1 MALPAQT
8 FANLQQLINYTNTY
22 FIPNGRKEI
31 DGTEGNN
38 ILNSLANF
46 IPIYTNN
53 AVIGADII
61 STGGV
66 VSLARPVNVITQV
79 APTSV
84 TWPNNIQREY
94 YIANT
99 LPVEI
104 PLSGVVY
111 YDLGMA
117 AKTTI
122 PQNTTI
128 HIAQA
133 ENGSWVQVNNL
144 GGAASDVPNQGED
157 TPSIETLTDGTLG
170 RIISSRLI
178 VSEDADNALEVRDD
192 GVYVAASSG
201 GSGGNG
207 QGNLF

>member
-1 MALPAQT
+1 MAYPAEQFST
-8 FANLQQLINYTNTY
+8 LNELENYTNVY
-22 FIPNGRKEI
+22 FVPNGRKDI

-38 ILNSLANF
+38 ILNGLIKF
-46 IPIYTNN
+46 IPEYTNN

-61 STGGV
+61 SSGGV
-66 VSLARPVNVITQV
+66 VSLVRPVNVITQV

-104 PLSGVVY
+104 TLSGVVY

-117 AKTTI
+117 VKNTI

-144 GGAASDVPNQGED
+144 GGEASDIPNSKTD
-157 TPSIETLTDGTLG
+157 TPAIEINLSGTLN
-170 RIISSRLI
+170 RDIQAILKVSS
-178 VSEDADNALEVRDD
+178 EEGNALEVLSD
-192 GVYVAASSG
+192 GAYVSSAAPSAPG
-201 GSGGNG
+201 TVIGD
-207 QGNLF
+207 L